1 MFIKLKNIAQHVFM
15 CMLILWAV
23 SLFLPIPLSFKVWG
37 GIALFSTYLVLAF
50 GIKSTLGWFLLIAA
64 TLFCIASIWLD
75 SIPLGFNIWLGAFL
89 SMIYFSLAT
98 GGKYNTEYE
107 FDKLS
112 VCDPYINTSYAAAR
126 GNIIAISILENS
138 DNAGK
143 F

>member
-1 MFIKLKNIAQHVFM
+1 MFIKLKNITQHVFM
-15 CMLILWAV
+15 CMLILWVV

-89 SMIYFSLAT
+89 SAIYFSLAT
-98 GGKYNTEYE
+98 GGKYNTKYNFGEE
-107 FDKLS
+107 PVSMGPL
-112 VCDPYINTSYAAAR
+112 YAA
-126 GNIIAISILENS
+126 SLLS
-138 DNAGK
+138 DSDHEMMVSYTD
-143 F
+143 